1 MKNMIPKMTLGSRI
15 LLGLIYFVF
24 GLNGFLNFIPVPPEM
39 PEKAMMMMQAFMSS
53 GYFLQVVKGTEV
65 IGGLMLLTG
74 KFAPLGLI
82 ILAPVTVQIF
92 LFHAFTTPGLQN
104 LIMPVLMIALH
115 LGAAHLYRDRFL
127 PLLKPN

>member
-1 MKNMIPKMTLGSRI
+1 MSKNAIQKVTLGCR
-15 LLGLIYFVF
+15 LFLGLVFFVF

-39 PEKAMMMMQAFMSS
+39 PEKAMKMMQAFMES
-53 GYFLQVVKGTEV
+53 GYFMQVVKGTEV

-74 KFAPLGLI
+74 RFAPLGLI

-104 LIMPVLMIALH
+104 LIMPLFMIMLH
-115 LGAAHLYRDRFL
+115 LGAAHLYRDRFI
-127 PLLKPN
+127 PLLKP

>member
-1 MKNMIPKMTLGSRI
+1 MIQKMTLGCRL
-15 LLGLIYFVF
+15 LLGLVFFVF
-24 GLNGFLNFIPVPPEM
+24 GLNGFLNFIPAPPDM
-39 PEKAMMMMQAFMSS
+39 PEKAMKMMEAFMES
-53 GYFLQVVKGTEV
+53 GYFMQVVKGTEV

-92 LFHAFTTPGLQN
+92 FFHAFATPGLQN
-104 LIMPVLMIALH
+104 LIMPVILIALH
-115 LGAAHLYRDRFL
+115 LGAAHLYRDRYM

>member
-53 GYFLQVVKGTEV
+53 GYFMQVVKGTEV

-82 ILAPVTVQIF
+82 ILAPITVQIF
-92 LFHAFTTPGLQN
+92 LFHAFATPGLQN
-104 LIMPVLMIALH
+104 LIMPVVMIALH
-115 LGAAHLYRDRFL
+115 LGAAHRYRDLYL
-127 PLLKPN
+127 PLLRPN